1 MKILAIVLAISLL
14 MNLYLW
20 WLHFK
25 GKDKDKDGIDDRLE
39 IKAQRVKKELKDV
52 KKAIKK

>member
-1 MKILAIVLAISLL
+1 MKILAILLAISVL

-25 GKDKDKDGIDDRLE
+25 GTDKDKDGIDDRLE